1 MLMKERGSTVK
12 LNELLIN
19 LLKNMLF
26 LGEIMF

>member
-1 MLMKERGSTVK
+1 MLMKERGSKVK

>member
-1 MLMKERGSTVK
+1 MKERGSTVK